1 MWSRKSWIA
10 GGGPSKIVS
19 PPTCMCDDWPSLCRN
34 DASIDVNRSRCCVCA
49 IRSPCLL
56 AESSLTDGQLQSP
69 LVPRILY
76 VTSRRA
82 SFIEVDRELLAQR
95 FDVRDLYQPGRWAN
109 PLRVLRALRGCDA
122 VVGWWAHWHT
132 FWPITLAWLLRR
144 PSVLIIGGFDT
155 ANEPEIGYG
164 HQQGG
169 ARKHLSRWI
178 MRRAGVLAT
187 NSEYS
192 QGEIERN
199 IGIAPERVTV
209 MHHGVPDPFG
219 ALPEKPA
226 EPLALT
232 VGNVDRPNL
241 DRKGLQAFAQAA
253 DELAEVEFVLAGRF
267 VDDAGEELRADAPA
281 NLRLTGWVEDDD
293 LLDLYRRAA
302 VYVQASRHEGFGVSV
317 AEAML
322 AGCVPVVTRAGALPE
337 VVGDSGVLIDVP
349 AGPSAVAAAIR
360 EALGRGSGA
369 GPAAR
374 ERVLSEFSLDAR
386 AAALH
391 ELVDRALAGR

>member
-1 MWSRKSWIA
+1 M
-10 GGGPSKIVS
+10 
-19 PPTCMCDDWPSLCRN
+19 
-34 DASIDVNRSRCCVCA
+34 
-49 IRSPCLL
+49 
-56 AESSLTDGQLQSP
+56 
-69 LVPRILY
+69 PRILF

-82 SFIEVDRELLAQR
+82 SFITVDRELLAQR
-95 FDVRDLYQPGRWAN
+95 YEIRDLYQAGRWAN
-109 PLRVLRALRGCDA
+109 PLRVLRAMRGCDA

-144 PSVLIIGGFDT
+144 PSVLVIGGFDT
-155 ANEPEIGYG
+155 ANEPDIGYG

-169 ARKHLSRWI
+169 ARKYLSRWI

-187 NSEYS
+187 NSTYS
-192 QGEIERN
+192 REEIARN
-199 IGIAPERVTV
+199 TGIPSDRVTV

-241 DRKGLQAFAQAA
+241 ERKGLRAFAAA
-253 DELAEVEFVLAGRF
+253 AGELPEVEFVVAGRF
-267 VDDAGEELRADAPA
+267 VDDAGEQLRAQAPP
-281 NLRLTGWVEDDD
+281 NLRLTGWVEEDE

-302 VYVQASRHEGFGVSV
+302 VYVQPSRHEGFGVSV

-322 AGCVPVVTRAGALPE
+322 AGCVPVVSRAGALPE
-337 VVGDSGVLIDVP
+337 VVGDTGVQIDVP
-349 AGPSAVAAAIR
+349 AEPGAIAAATG
-360 EALGRGSGA
+360 EALARAPAAGA
-369 GPAAR
+369 AAR
-374 ERVLSEFSLDAR
+374 ERVLREFSLDAR

-391 ELVDRALAGR
+391 DLVERALAGR